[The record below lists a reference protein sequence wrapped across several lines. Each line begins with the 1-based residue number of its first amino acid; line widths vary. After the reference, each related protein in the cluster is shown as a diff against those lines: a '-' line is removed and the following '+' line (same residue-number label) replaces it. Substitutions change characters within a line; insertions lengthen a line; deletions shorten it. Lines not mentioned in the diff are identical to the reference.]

1 MEYLLINFREGRP
14 VIIDDHE
21 QGKTNEVIELVG
33 GQHTVTL
40 GGKPDFTPPEQTVV
54 INNNT
59 SVVTPYE
66 LHFS

>member
-1 MEYLLINFREGRP
+1 MEYLLVNFRESRP

-40 GGKPDFTPPEQTVV
+40 GGKPNFTPTEQTVS
-54 INNNT
+54 INDT
-59 SVVTPYE
+59 SVVTPHE
-66 LHFS
+66 IQFS